1 MYILIVFSVLIASIN
16 SVLLK
21 KTRLNEKTEL
31 FKFNLCTA
39 LIWCI
44 VLFITNKGQLYLNA
58 SIWMWGMVYGL
69 AQSFFIFFKAAAM
82 NTGAVSVTTLIGNSS
97 LFVSIFASLIIW
109 KEKVTVMDLLG
120 LLLLGVAIFL
130 CTYKKSE
137 TSYTASWKYYAVLF
151 LVFAASVGIIF
162 KGFGKSGNL
171 EHCGDMML
179 VAALTMVVFYTVAC
193 GLMGGWNF
201 KQTFGAQ
208 SREKQKEFIG
218 FAVGSGILSCL
229 YNRLNIFL
237 SGSMDAVI
245 FFPAFNGGVVLV
257 SALLGVLFCKERL
270 SKKQVAGIGIG
281 ILAIVVIGIL

>member
-109 KEKVTVMDLLG
+109 KEKVTVMDLL
-120 LLLLGVAIFL
+120 F
-130 CTYKKSE
+130 S
-137 TSYTASWKYYAVLF
+137 
-151 LVFAASVGIIF
+151 IIF
-162 KGFGKSGNL
+162 SICSVCGNYFQRLRKKRQFGTLRGY
-171 EHCGDMML
+171 D
-179 VAALTMVVFYTVAC
+179 A
-193 GLMGGWNF
+193 GGCAYHGSILYRCLWAY
-201 KQTFGAQ
+201 G
-208 SREKQKEFIG
+208 RMEF
-218 FAVGSGILSCL
+218 
-229 YNRLNIFL
+229 
-237 SGSMDAVI
+237 
-245 FFPAFNGGVVLV
+245 
-257 SALLGVLFCKERL
+257 
-270 SKKQVAGIGIG
+270 
-281 ILAIVVIGIL
+281 